1 MKILY
6 EPIPREIK
14 DKNQLWRS
22 KRDQWLEKVNKEE
35 EYYYSDVEGTGTIFT
50 QSQLEKI
57 GKGSG
62 IPVSNNWIHPIVN
75 QKLAILT
82 QTKPSIKV
90 VPIDDRGKQYATVLD
105 KAVKSVMYNSEA
117 IGEEEETIKNML
129 VLGLGISHIAEL
141 DAYQI
146 GRFGVQYED
155 LHPSLVILDRNAK
168 KRSMKDQKGYFIEKE
183 ISLEVA
189 KEKYQGIVNEINK
202 RGLSDNEVTLEQFSV
217 STATLPTDRGKIDSY
232 GFDKTI
238 VVSEYYTK
246 KLTNM
251 YYIKNIDTNDIDF
264 VFREN
269 LDEDQDFILANAID
283 SEYNSFVKKTLMLG
297 DYIVA
302 EIMIPIR
309 EFALKVKYFEWGGE
323 PYKSYGMI
331 HFIKG
336 MQETSDKAIHNM
348 LINGMLTNNA
358 GYLVPKGGILP
369 EDKSKW
375 ETIGNKPGVMKEWN
389 PVNLGGTILK
399 PEREQIQ
406 QLSNFYPMI
415 IDMMKSGM
423 QFSTGINDIVSGDP
437 STRIDVFSS
446 LQQYQNASMQR
457 IQLAVQHIN
466 LANEHLGNVLIDF
479 LMANLKPNLNYV
491 FFDENN
497 TFQELKIAEDMME
510 NFKLARFLVLS
521 ISSEAMPTQ
530 RLAMG
535 TELMKIAQTTSDP
548 MDRSIFIE
556 KAFELSDMRGYDEV
570 REKIDMKNKMT
581 QQIQQLQEE
590 IERNEELMKQYEN
603 RALYAEYNAKKA
615 IMLSELDKNVTST
628 DVKLKME
635 LEVEKLKEQIKE
647 MKKSEKSEKA

>member
-1 MKILY
+1 
-6 EPIPREIK
+6 
-14 DKNQLWRS
+14 
-22 KRDQWLEKVNKEE
+22 
-35 EYYYSDVEGTGTIFT
+35 
-50 QSQLEKI
+50 
-57 GKGSG
+57 
-62 IPVSNNWIHPIVN
+62 
-75 QKLAILT
+75 
-82 QTKPSIKV
+82 
-90 VPIDDRGKQYATVLD
+90 
-105 KAVKSVMYNSEA
+105 
-117 IGEEEETIKNML
+117 ML

-189 KEKYQGIVNEINK
+189 KEKYQGIVDEINK

-369 EDKSKW
+369 EDKPKW